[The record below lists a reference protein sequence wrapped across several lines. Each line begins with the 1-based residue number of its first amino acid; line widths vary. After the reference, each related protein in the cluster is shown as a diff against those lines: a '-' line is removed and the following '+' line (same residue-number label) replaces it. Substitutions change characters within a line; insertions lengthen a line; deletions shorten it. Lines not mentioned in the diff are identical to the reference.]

1 MKVIINNKGWG
12 IYSTMAIFALESPV
26 ASALI
31 SLLLQLY
38 NTSPRLTSPRCC
50 WGPGLGFCDRTSS
63 GKIGQEIN
71 FPISL
76 LLPGT
81 WQPSTALLHLIESIV
96 SAEYLICGT
105 GPSVLRNMA
114 SLLCRVHTK
123 PPGFKIVQQLHHT
136 LLIINTSL
144 EE

>member
-1 MKVIINNKGWG
+1 MGLNVK
-12 IYSTMAIFALESPV
+12 AIV
-26 ASALI
+26 ASFNQEKALVGAFSVI
-31 SLLLQLY
+31 VQTASSMDQ
-38 NTSPRLTSPRCC
+38 NTAL
-50 WGPGLGFCDRTSS
+50 
-63 GKIGQEIN
+63 
-71 FPISL
+71 
-76 LLPGT
+76 
-81 WQPSTALLHLIESIV
+81 PSTALLHLIESIV

-144 EE
+144 VE